1 MDIGP
6 PVHELGLVVVGT
18 AVIHLLA
25 LPGHDPSVLCDS
37 GLVAEAEGMTLSG
50 FQEGVLPV
58 EHELNR
64 LFCQAAQVGAS
75 SCHQS
80 CSFFLASEGAAQGL
94 LNHADLVHGH
104 SQHIRHIPSCKEGI
118 LGSGMH
124 GHGSVVGV
132 QVADACLRLNV
143 RVLNVL
149 GPVFPFQNNVSLFKC
164 CVRISFS
171 DMEHGFPEN
180 IVGIFFMD
188 RKGALAQGFLN
199 GIHARKLL
207 ILNMN
212 RLQSLVCQLL

>member
-25 LPGHDPSVLCDS
+25 LPGHDPSVLCES
-37 GLVAEAEGMTLSG
+37 GLVAEAEGMALSG

-58 EHELNR
+58 KHEFHR
-64 LFCQAAQVGAS
+64 FFRQIAQVGAS

-80 CSFFLASEGAAQGL
+80 GALLLASEGAAQGL
-94 LNHADLVHGH
+94 LHHADLVHGH

-118 LGSGMH
+118 LGSGMY
-124 GHGSVVGV
+124 GHGTVVGV
-132 QVADACLRLNV
+132 QIADTCLRLNIG
-143 RVLNVL
+143 VLDVL
-149 GPVFPFQNNVSLFKC
+149 GSVFPFQNNISLFKC
-164 CVRISFS
+164 CLRISFS
-171 DMEHGFPEN
+171 DMEHGFLEN

>member
-37 GLVAEAEGMTLSG
+37 GLVAEAEGMALSG

-118 LGSGMH
+118 LGSGMY
-124 GHGSVVGV
+124 GHGAVIGI
-132 QVADACLRLNV
+132 QVTDTCLRLNIG
-143 RVLNVL
+143 VLNVL
-149 GPVFPFQNNVSLFKC
+149 GPVFPLQNNIRLFKC
-164 CVRISFS
+164 CVRVSFA
-171 DMEHGFPEN
+171 DMEHGILKN
-180 IVGIFFMD
+180 IVGIFLMN
-188 RKGALAQGFLN
+188 RKGALA
-199 GIHARKLL
+199 
-207 ILNMN
+207 
-212 RLQSLVCQLL
+212 